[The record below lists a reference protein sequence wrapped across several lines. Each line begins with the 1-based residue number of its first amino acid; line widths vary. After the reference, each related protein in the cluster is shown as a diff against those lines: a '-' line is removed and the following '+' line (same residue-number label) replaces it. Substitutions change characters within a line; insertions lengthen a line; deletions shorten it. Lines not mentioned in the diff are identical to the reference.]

1 MANGQAVIPSIKRK
15 DQKSSRD
22 VHALPE
28 RPEQISTLPEV
39 PNGGSNGV
47 SLAPTDGFRSPHPV
61 LDPSVTAF
69 LEGQRKDIDRIMTNV
84 ENLQQEMKTVKASME
99 YLKFQQ
105 QTFATFNDHDIAK
118 SPTSLT
124 EDLHELTE
132 RVSHVSTKVN
142 KVDALSEGLNVLT
155 AKVSQIGTGVNEV
168 DGLKLELKLMK
179 RRIKRLENTNIGS
192 QVSNLASKSEGSFG
206 SEVQRKSEPIHME
219 ISQEVPSSTRSQ
231 SEHTSARLG
240 RSESTLSL
248 EENGLEYVSDSAPDK
263 PRQPSQYSDDRQKTP
278 ESNLVELLRPQIT
291 SAEKV
296 AAQKRRRSRDSSTS
310 SSSSVAVPS
319 TKRPIGRLRIHG
331 KPDWNTKPRL
341 DASAKRKLTSLNDP
355 EHVLTSDPEDS
366 DYDPSSLPQDYDS
379 PHAKE
384 MPRVRSKPPLRLPT
398 PEWEK
403 PDWENPFSPPTSIST
418 RGRSTARR
426 GVSGRGA
433 IPDRNSFHRRS
444 SGYANGDYVY
454 AQSPDYWD
462 DDDVPSARRHSGT
475 PDHNFFAKPRDSK
488 GRLLRPDGRVDGRS
502 LRHQRERAE
511 RAKLAALEQQLK
523 ASGGE
528 QQLKTAT
535 VGEQRNEVQAMAPK
549 PRVNYVDAA
558 ALAAAGFGTVPK
570 SAVRVNGAEGQTS
583 ADQPS
588 TDTAIKNEND
598 AAGPS
603 APAGTAPAIAAPSP
617 SGGDAHAKIMKQ
629 MFPWR

>member
-1 MANGQAVIPSIKRK
+1 MKSMASGQAVVPCIKRK
-15 DQKSSRD
+15 DQKSSKD
-22 VHALPE
+22 VHAHPE
-28 RPEQISTLPEV
+28 RPEHISTLPET

-47 SLAPTDGFRSPHPV
+47 HLAPTDGSSSPYPV
-61 LDPSVTAF
+61 PDQSVAAL

-118 SPTSLT
+118 SPTTLT

-132 RVSHVSTKVN
+132 RVTDVSTKVN
-142 KVDALSEGLNVLT
+142 KVDALSEDLNVLT
-155 AKVSQIGTGVNEV
+155 GKVSQMITRVNEV

-179 RRIKRLENTNIGS
+179 RRIKRLEDMNTYS
-192 QVSNLASKSEGSFG
+192 QVSNLASKSEASLH
-206 SEVQRKSEPIHME
+206 SDVQRKSEPIHDDTA

-231 SEHTSARLG
+231 SVHTSARLR
-240 RSESTLSL
+240 RSESTISL
-248 EENGLEYVSDSAPDK
+248 QENGLEYVSDSAPDK
-263 PRQPSQYSDDRQKTP
+263 PRNQSQHSDDRHITP

-296 AAQKRRRSRDSSTS
+296 AAQKRRRSRSSSTS

-319 TKRPIGRLRIHG
+319 IKRPVGRPRIHG

-341 DASAKRKLTSLNDP
+341 DGSAKRKLTSLNDP

-366 DYDPSSLPQDYDS
+366 DFDPSNLPQDYDI

-384 MPRVRSKPPLRLPT
+384 VPRVRSKPPLRLPT

-403 PDWENPFSPPTSIST
+403 PDWENPFTPIST

-444 SGYANGDYVY
+444 SGYGNGDYVY

-462 DDDVPSARRHSGT
+462 DDEPSTRRHSGT
-475 PDHNFFAKPRDSK
+475 PDNNFFAKPRDSK

-511 RAKLAALEQQLK
+511 RANLAAQVQQLK
-523 ASGGE
+523 
-528 QQLKTAT
+528 K
-535 VGEQRNEVQAMAPK
+535 VGAGKQRNDVQAK
-549 PRVNYVDAA
+549 PRANFVDAA
-558 ALAAAGFGTVPK
+558 ALAAAGYGNVPK
-570 SAVRVNGAEGQTS
+570 SAVRANGAEDQTLK
-583 ADQPS
+583 DQPS
-588 TDTAIKNEND
+588 TDTAIKHEND
-598 AAGPS
+598 TAGP
-603 APAGTAPAIAAPSP
+603 AAVAAPSP
-617 SGGDAHAKIMKQ
+617 SEGDAHAKIMKQ